1 MLKDMMKQLREN
13 RKLTKKQVAD
23 GIGINERA
31 YITYEYGE
39 RDVSTDTLCKLADF
53 YGVTTDY
60 LLGREEKN
68 ETIKQ
73 LSAEFALTE
82 TEQKLLS
89 NYIGLN
95 DTQKD
100 TFNKYVK
107 EVAKQLING
116 VTAEIKQ
123 ASTELPLK
131 AASIPT
137 EDQVL
142 QMGDAQ
148 PRNLTDE
155 DVKNVDFSQ
164 KPYFMTDN

>member
-82 TEQKLLS
+82 TELKLLN
-89 NYIGLN
+89 NYIGLSSE
-95 DTQKD
+95 QKT
-100 TFNKYVK
+100 TFNSYVK
-107 EVAKQLING
+107 DVAKQLIDG

-123 ASTELPLK
+123 ANAEPIK
-131 AASIPT
+131 AAASTPT
-137 EDQVL
+137 ETQIL
-142 QMGDAQ
+142 QMGDRQ
-148 PRNLTDE
+148 PRELTEEEVRGIDLT
-155 DVKNVDFSQ
+155 Q
-164 KPYFMTDN
+164 KPYFMTE